1 MSNIPLNT
9 YVKITPFVQK
19 WAKCSEPVYY
29 IPNPG
34 NAGDAAIATATVQ
47 FFHRINVPLVHIR
60 AENIPSGAVVVIAGG
75 GNLVPY
81 YTDIRKIL
89 LACLARNV
97 KKCLLLPHTVR
108 GHADVLARLDTRF
121 TILCRDKPSYE
132 YVKKHAPHVHTALA
146 RDMVFELDI
155 EELKRSTKTWRHK
168 LSLLRDSHWLKNL
181 LRWRRATARIR
192 PDSHGTLR
200 IFQHDGESAHPDRAK
215 RKFDLMRFN
224 GIREYSPA
232 TDQITMDVIKCINR
246 AERVITDRLHVSLVA
261 AMLGKKV
268 CLLENSYGKV
278 SDVWE
283 LEMEIGLKLYPSEF
297 SN

>member
-121 TILCRDKPSYE
+121 TI
-132 YVKKHAPHVHTALA
+132 
-146 RDMVFELDI
+146 
-155 EELKRSTKTWRHK
+155 RSTKTWRHK

-200 IFQHDGESAHPDRAK
+200 IFRHDGESAHPDRAK

>member
-1 MSNIPLNT
+1 MALNV
-9 YVKITPFVQK
+9 YVNTASFVQK
-19 WAKCSEPVYY
+19 WTDCSEPIYY

-47 FFHRINVPLVHIR
+47 FFRRINVPLVHIR
-60 AENIPSGAVVVIAGG
+60 AENIPSGAAVVIGGG

-81 YTDIRKIL
+81 YTDVRDIL
-89 LACLARNV
+89 LACLDRGI

-108 GHADVLARLDTRF
+108 AHADVLARLDARF
-121 TILCRDKPSYE
+121 TILCRDKPSYQH
-132 YVKKHAPHVHTALA
+132 VRNHAPHVHAALA

-155 EELKRSTKTWRHK
+155 QELERSTQTWRHK
-168 LSLLRDSHWLKNL
+168 LALLRDSHWRKNL
-181 LRWRRATARIR
+181 LRWRYSTIRIR

-200 IFQHDGESAHPDRAK
+200 IFRSDVESVDSDRTR
-215 RKFDLMRFN
+215 RKSDLMRFH
-224 GIREYSPA
+224 GINRYSPA
-232 TDQITMDVIKCINR
+232 TDQITLDVIKCINR
-246 AERVITDRLHVSLVA
+246 AERVITDRLHVSLIA

-283 LEMEIGLKLYPSEF
+283 LAMEMELNPIE
-297 SN
+297 

>member
-1 MSNIPLNT
+1 MFRRICVPVVPGCIDDITDGSN
-9 YVKITPFVQK
+9 
-19 WAKCSEPVYY
+19 
-29 IPNPG
+29 
-34 NAGDAAIATATVQ
+34 
-47 FFHRINVPLVHIR
+47 
-60 AENIPSGAVVVIAGG
+60 VIIGGG

-81 YTDIRKIL
+81 YKDVRKLL

-168 LSLLRDSHWLKNL
+168 LALLRDSHWRTKLF
-181 LRWRRATARIR
+181 RWRRATLRIR

-200 IFQHDGESAHPDRAK
+200 IFRSDVESVDSERTR
-215 RKFDLMRFN
+215 RKSDLMHFH
-224 GIREYSPA
+224 GINRYSPA
-232 TDQITMDVIKCINR
+232 TDQITLDVIKCINR
-246 AERVITDRLHVSLVA
+246 AERVITDRLHVSLIA

-283 LEMEIGLKLYPSEF
+283 LAMEMELNLIE
-297 SN
+297 

>member
-1 MSNIPLNT
+1 MVVNVSNFLEH
-9 YVKITPFVQK
+9 
-19 WAKCSEPVYY
+19 WAKNLSNALY

-34 NAGDAAIATATVQ
+34 NAGDAAIATATIQ
-47 FFHRINVPLVHIR
+47 MFRRICVPVVPGCIDDITDGSNVI
-60 AENIPSGAVVVIAGG
+60 IGGG

-81 YTDIRKIL
+81 YKDVRKLL

-146 RDMVFELDI
+146 RDMVFELDV

-168 LSLLRDSHWLKNL
+168 LALLRDSHWRTKLF
-181 LRWRRATARIR
+181 RWRRATLRIR

-200 IFQHDGESAHPDRAK
+200 IFRSDVESVDSDRTR
-215 RKFDLMRFN
+215 RKSDLMHFH
-224 GIREYSPA
+224 GINRYSPA
-232 TDQITMDVIKCINR
+232 TDQITLDVIKCINR
-246 AERVITDRLHVSLVA
+246 AERVITDRLHVSLIA

-283 LEMEIGLKLYPSEF
+283 LAMEMELNLIE
-297 SN
+297 

>member
-1 MSNIPLNT
+1 MVVNVSNFLEH
-9 YVKITPFVQK
+9 
-19 WAKCSEPVYY
+19 WAKNLSNALY

-34 NAGDAAIATATVQ
+34 NAGDAAIATATIQ
-47 FFHRINVPLVHIR
+47 MFRRICVPVVPGCIDDITDGSNVI
-60 AENIPSGAVVVIAGG
+60 IGGG

-81 YTDIRKIL
+81 YKDVRKLL

-146 RDMVFELDI
+146 RDMVFELDV

-168 LSLLRDSHWLKNL
+168 LALLQDAYWRTNL
-181 LRWRRATARIR
+181 FRWRRATLRIR
-192 PDSHGTLR
+192 HDSHGTLR
-200 IFQHDGESAHPDRAK
+200 IFRSDVESVDSERTR
-215 RKFDLMRFN
+215 RKSDLMHFH
-224 GIREYSPA
+224 GINRYSPA
-232 TDQITMDVIKCINR
+232 TDQITLDVIKCINR
-246 AERVITDRLHVSLVA
+246 AERVITDRLHVSLIA

-283 LEMEIGLKLYPSEF
+283 LAMEMELNLIE
-297 SN
+297 

>member
-97 KKCLLLPHTVR
+97 KK
-108 GHADVLARLDTRF
+108 
-121 TILCRDKPSYE
+121 
-132 YVKKHAPHVHTALA
+132 
-146 RDMVFELDI
+146 
-155 EELKRSTKTWRHK
+155 
-168 LSLLRDSHWLKNL
+168 
-181 LRWRRATARIR
+181 
-192 PDSHGTLR
+192 
-200 IFQHDGESAHPDRAK
+200 
-215 RKFDLMRFN
+215 
-224 GIREYSPA
+224 
-232 TDQITMDVIKCINR
+232 
-246 AERVITDRLHVSLVA
+246 
-261 AMLGKKV
+261 
-268 CLLENSYGKV
+268 
-278 SDVWE
+278 
-283 LEMEIGLKLYPSEF
+283 
-297 SN
+297 

>member
-1 MSNIPLNT
+1 MVLNA
-9 YVKITPFVQK
+9 YVNTAPFVQK
-19 WAKCSEPVYY
+19 WADCPEPIYY

-168 LSLLRDSHWLKNL
+168 LALLQDAYWRTNL
-181 LRWRRATARIR
+181 FRWRRATLRIR

-200 IFQHDGESAHPDRAK
+200 IFRSDVESVDSDRTR
-215 RKFDLMRFN
+215 RKSDLMHFH
-224 GIREYSPA
+224 GINRYSPA
-232 TDQITMDVIKCINR
+232 TDQITLDVIKCINR
-246 AERVITDRLHVSLVA
+246 AERVITDRLHVSLIA

-283 LEMEIGLKLYPSEF
+283 LAMEMELNLIE
-297 SN
+297 